1 MKKAFRQAVI
11 LLLIVAIAMSMN
23 VLSSAVSF
31 RSGDVNGD
39 GKITASDAR
48 AALRISASLMT
59 PDESERLA
67 ADVTGDGK
75 ITASDARKI
84 LRVSAGL
91 DKFSVSS
98 GSSSLVN
105 NPYGTVYISVK
116 SGSKYHR
123 DDCRTIKDS
132 TVICVTVEDAEFYGY
147 SACKVCDP

>member
-48 AALRISASLMT
+48 
-59 PDESERLA
+59 
-67 ADVTGDGK
+67 
-75 ITASDARKI
+75 KI

-91 DKFSVSS
+91 DKFNVSS

-132 TVICVTVEDAEFYGY
+132 TVICVTVEDAELYGY